1 MMSSSRKPEPKPA
14 LAKQSQHL
22 GNPKIAIELDEFEH
36 ARKKDEDEDAWLM
49 KSESAPVS
57 PVTYSFRVHV
67 SVRERNYQ
75 QAVSFPTVG
84 SNLDASEAQRL
95 GGLGVVFRSM
105 FRASSFIPRSY
116 KVVCCPSWSLA

>member
-1 MMSSSRKPEPKPA
+1 MSSSRKPEPKPA

-22 GNPKIAIELDEFEH
+22 GNPKIAIEQDEFEH

-67 SVRERNYQ
+67 LVQGRNYQ

-84 SNLDASEAQRL
+84 SNSDASGTQGL
-95 GGLGVVFRSM
+95 GGLGVAFRSS
-105 FRASSFIPRSY
+105 FWASSCIPRGY
-116 KVVCCPSWSLA
+116 KVFCCSSWSLA